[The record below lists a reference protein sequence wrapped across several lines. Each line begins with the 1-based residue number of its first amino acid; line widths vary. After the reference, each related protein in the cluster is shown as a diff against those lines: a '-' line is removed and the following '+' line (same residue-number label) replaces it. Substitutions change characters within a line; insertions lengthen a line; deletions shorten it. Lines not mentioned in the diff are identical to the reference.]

1 MTVVFRQSLSASASQ
16 ALASLPGVWRV
27 EPYRQVPVRLRY
39 GAQEQRV
46 ALTGLSA
53 DVELRRLVDARES
66 PVHLPETGLI
76 LTRQLAQT
84 LNVQTGDW
92 LQVEVLEGRRQV
104 RLSGYSDEILGIA
117 ANMSLPALNRLLN
130 ESASV
135 SGAFL
140 WVDAAELEPL
150 YQQLKRLPVVASVM
164 VREPMLNSINEM
176 LQRTVIGP
184 ALINVLFAC
193 VIAFGVVYN
202 SVRIA
207 LSERGHEL
215 ASLRVLGFTQREV
228 ASILLGEQALLVVLA
243 LPLGAGLGWLLCAW
257 FSQAMSSDLFRL
269 PLVVQPSS
277 YAFAILVIVVATT
290 ASALLVARRLRQLD
304 LVAVLKTRE

>member
-1 MTVVFRQSLSASASQ
+1 
-16 ALASLPGVWRV
+16 
-27 EPYRQVPVRLRY
+27 
-39 GAQEQRV
+39 
-46 ALTGLSA
+46 
-53 DVELRRLVDARES
+53 
-66 PVHLPETGLI
+66 
-76 LTRQLAQT
+76 
-84 LNVQTGDW
+84 
-92 LQVEVLEGRRQV
+92 
-104 RLSGYSDEILGIA
+104 
-117 ANMSLPALNRLLN
+117 
-130 ESASV
+130 
-135 SGAFL
+135 
-140 WVDAAELEPL
+140 
-150 YQQLKRLPVVASVM
+150 M